1 MYCFVTNLR
10 LTLKVLLSVIHK
22 FSDSNLSVEFIKMKK
37 IWFIKFLFLVCVSL
51 SANYFISAQPQNA
64 PAIKSQEVSETD
76 GVPVLVKHLPEWENA
91 RNSATFTT
99 NVNDLRQALGE
110 RPVFDLIDF
119 SGGTEAVTAP
129 YPQGK
134 LLIIEYAAPQAS
146 VEMDN
151 KTAQR
156 LAEIGQTQNIV
167 YRRIGNYN
175 AFVFDAPDAV
185 SANALLD
192 RVKYE
197 KEVQWLGENPFMLRR
212 AEYAFIQT
220 TSQLFVATTLAI
232 VMGIGLSVLCGIIVG
247 VIFFYLRDQK
257 RATTAAFSDAGG
269 MTRLNLDDLSVQ
281 IVPKGFLKD

>member
-1 MYCFVTNLR
+1 M
-10 LTLKVLLSVIHK
+10 LSSIIQI
-22 FSDSNLSVEFIKMKK
+22 FSENHPGGEFIKMKK
-37 IWFIKFLFLVCVSL
+37 IWFIRFLFLVCVSL
-51 SANYFISAQPQNA
+51 SAGYVISAQPQNA
-64 PAIKSQEVSETD
+64 PAIKSQEVSEAD
-76 GVPVLVKHLPEWENA
+76 GVPVLLKHLPEWENV
-91 RNSATFTT
+91 RNSAAFTT

-119 SGGTEAVTAP
+119 SGGTEAVTAT

-134 LLIIEYAAPQAS
+134 LLIVEYAAPQAS

-151 KTAQR
+151 KTAPR

-175 AFVFDAPDAV
+175 VFVFDAPDPAA
-185 SANALLD
+185 ANALLD
-192 RVKYE
+192 LVKYQ

-232 VMGIGLSVLCGIIVG
+232 ILGIGLSVLCGLIVG
-247 VIFFYLRDQK
+247 VIFFYMRDQK
-257 RATTAAFSDAGG
+257 RATMEAFSDAGG
-269 MTRLNLDDLSVQ
+269 MTRLNLDDLSVR